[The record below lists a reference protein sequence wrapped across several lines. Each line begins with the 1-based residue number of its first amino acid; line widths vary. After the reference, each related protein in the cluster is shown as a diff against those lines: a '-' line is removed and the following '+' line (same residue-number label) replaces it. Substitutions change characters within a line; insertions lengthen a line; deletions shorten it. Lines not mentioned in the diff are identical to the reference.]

1 MPPARVPAI
10 IVHTGAWDVPPAERD
25 AHREGARRAA
35 SAGWRVLSGGGAP
48 ADAVVTAIMSMEDD
62 PTLNA
67 GRGSV
72 LCDEGWAEL
81 DAALMTGQALEFGA
95 VAGVRDVENPI
106 LLARALLAA
115 PEVFLVGEAASA
127 FGASHGVRRVD
138 PTRLVVQ
145 REKDRLEAWRARPG
159 AQGPAD
165 TVGAV
170 AVDADGRL
178 AAGTSTGGRPGKPSG
193 RVGDAPVVG
202 CGFYA
207 DDAVGAAACT
217 GWGEDVLRFGLARRL
232 VDLAKDHD
240 AQDACWMVIRDL
252 QDRLDGRAGA
262 ILLKPD
268 GGVGWG
274 FNTPAMGVAWM
285 AADVTEPVV
294 GGIRP

>member
-1 MPPARVPAI
+1 M
-10 IVHTGAWDVPPAERD
+10 
-25 AHREGARRAA
+25 
-35 SAGWRVLSGGGAP
+35 LSGGGTS
-48 ADAVVTAIMSMEDD
+48 ADAVVAAIMSMEDD
-62 PTLNA
+62 PSLNA

-72 LCDEGWAEL
+72 LCDGGWVEL
-81 DAALMTGQALEFGA
+81 DAALMAGRALDVGA

-106 LLARALLAA
+106 RIARELLAA
-115 PEVFLVGEAASA
+115 PEVLLTGEAASA
-127 FGASHGVRRVD
+127 FAAAHGVRRVD
-138 PTRLVVQ
+138 PTRLVVA
-145 REKDRLEAWRARPG
+145 REVERLEAWRR
-159 AQGPAD
+159 QESMSGPAD

-193 RVGDAPVVG
+193 RVGDAPVPG

-207 DDAVGAAACT
+207 DDRVGAAACT
-217 GWGEDVLRFGLARRL
+217 GWGEDVLRYGLARRL
-232 VDLAKDHD
+232 VDLAGDHD
-240 AQDACWMVIRDL
+240 AQDACWMAIRDL
-252 QDRLDGRAGA
+252 QERIDGRAGA

-294 GGIRP
+294 GGIRD